1 MLSAWIRVIRIR
13 FLLSSVIAVSV
24 GLAISWWQT
33 NQFDFLHALLT
44 FGGVLALHASVDLL
58 NDYWDF
64 KRGID
69 LQTKRTKISGGTGV
83 LPEGLLE
90 SSQVYKVGILFLV
103 IGSLVGS
110 YFVIID
116 GIIIAILLVFAVLS
130 IYFYSTKIVDLG
142 LAEFFVAVKGTVIVL
157 GTYFIQSSQ
166 ITTPSIMGGI
176 AVGVLS
182 SLVLFITS
190 FPDHDADKAKGR
202 RTLVILLGK
211 KKATNVYW
219 IFPIICYATIGVGV
233 AFDIFPTFCLIVF
246 LTLPILIKC
255 GKTLRH
261 SFDDLTKLLPIMNY
275 TLLYSRL
282 TGLLFVLSFIFS
294 SLYKLQ
300 Q

>member
-1 MLSAWIRVIRIR
+1 MLSAWLRVIRIR

-24 GLAISWWQT
+24 GLAISWWQI
-33 NQFDFLHALLT
+33 NQIDFLHAILT

-69 LQTKRTKISGGTGV
+69 LQTQRTKISGGTGV

-90 SSQVYKVGILFLV
+90 PSQVYKAGILSLV
-103 IGSLVGS
+103 IGSLIGS
-110 YFVIID
+110 YFIIID
-116 GIIIAILLVFAVLS
+116 GVIIAILLAFAVLS
-130 IYFYSTKIVDLG
+130 IYFYSTKIVDSG

-166 ITTPSIMGGI
+166 ITSTSIMGGI
-176 AVGVLS
+176 VIGVLS

-202 RTLVILLGK
+202 RTLVIFFGK

-219 IFPIICYATIGVGV
+219 IFPTICYAVIGIGITLG
-233 AFDIFPTFCLIVF
+233 IFPTFCLIVF
-246 LTLPILIKC
+246 LTLPILVKS
-255 GKTLRH
+255 GKILKH
-261 SFDDLTKLLPIMNY
+261 SFDDIQKLLPIMNS

-282 TGLLFVLSFIFS
+282 TGLLFVLGFIFS
-294 SLYKLQ
+294 GFYKLPQ
-300 Q
+300 

>member
-1 MLSAWIRVIRIR
+1 MLSSWLRVIRVR

-33 NQFDFLHALLT
+33 NQIDFLHAILT

-90 SSQVYKVGILFLV
+90 PSQVYKVGILFLV

-110 YFVIID
+110 YFIIID
-116 GIIIAILLVFAVLS
+116 GVIIAILLAFAVLS

-190 FPDHDADKAKGR
+190 FPDHDADKVKGR

-219 IFPIICYATIGVGV
+219 IFPIICYAMIGFGV
-233 AFDIFPTFCLIVF
+233 AFEIFPTFCLIVF

-261 SFDDLTKLLPIMNY
+261 SFDDLTKLLPIMNS

-282 TGLLFVLSFIFS
+282 TGLLFVLGFLFS
-294 SLYKLQ
+294 SLYKLSQ
-300 Q
+300 

>member
-1 MLSAWIRVIRIR
+1 MLSSWLRVIRIR

-24 GLAISWWQT
+24 GLVISWWQT
-33 NQFDFLHALLT
+33 NQIDFLHALLT
-44 FGGVLALHASVDLL
+44 FGGVLVLHASVDLL
-58 NDYWDF
+58 NDYWDY

-69 LQTKRTKISGGTGV
+69 LQTQRTKISGGTGV
-83 LPEGLLE
+83 LPEGLLKP
-90 SSQVYKVGILFLV
+90 SQVYKAGILFLV
-103 IGSLVGS
+103 VGSIVGS

-116 GIIIAILLVFAVLS
+116 GVIIAILLAFAVLS

-202 RTLVILLGK
+202 KTLVILLGK

-219 IFPIICYATIGVGV
+219 VFPIICYAMIGGGV
-233 AFDIFPTFCLIVF
+233 IFDIFPTFCLIVF

-261 SFDDLTKLLPIMNY
+261 SFDDLQKLLPIMNS

>member
-1 MLSAWIRVIRIR
+1 MLSAWLRVIRIR

-33 NQFDFLHALLT
+33 NQIDFLHAILT

-69 LQTKRTKISGGTGV
+69 LQTQRTKISGGTGV

-90 SSQVYKVGILFLV
+90 PSLVYKAGIISLV
-103 IGSLVGS
+103 IGSLIGS
-110 YFVIID
+110 YFIIID
-116 GIIIAILLVFAVLS
+116 GVIIAILLAFAVLS
-130 IYFYSTKIVDLG
+130 IYFYSTKIVDSG

-166 ITTPSIMGGI
+166 ITSTSIMGGI
-176 AVGVLS
+176 VIGVLS

-202 RTLVILLGK
+202 RTLVILFGK

-219 IFPIICYATIGVGV
+219 VFPIISYTVICVGI
-233 AFDIFPTFCLIVF
+233 ALGIFPTFCLIVF
-246 LTLPILIKC
+246 LTLPILVKS
-255 GKTLRH
+255 GKTLKH
-261 SFDDLTKLLPIMNY
+261 SFDDMQKLLPIMNS

-282 TGLLFVLSFIFS
+282 TGLLFVLGFIFS
-294 SLYKLQ
+294 GFYKLPQ
-300 Q
+300 

>member
-1 MLSAWIRVIRIR
+1 MLSAWLRVIRIR

-24 GLAISWWQT
+24 GLVINWWQT
-33 NQFDFLHALLT
+33 NQVDFLHSALT

-69 LQTKRTKISGGTGV
+69 LQTQRTKISGGTGV

-90 SSQVYKVGILFLV
+90 PSQVYKAGILSLV
-103 IGSLVGS
+103 LGSLIGS
-110 YFVIID
+110 YFIIID
-116 GIIIAILLVFAVLS
+116 GVIIAILLAFAVLS
-130 IYFYSTKIVDLG
+130 IYFYSTKIVDSG
-142 LAEFFVAVKGTVIVL
+142 LAEFFVAVKGIVIVL

-166 ITTPSIMGGI
+166 ITPTSIMGGI
-176 AVGVLS
+176 VIGVLS

-202 RTLVILLGK
+202 RTLVILLGR

-219 IFPIICYATIGVGV
+219 AFPAICYVMIGAGV
-233 AFDIFPTFCLIVF
+233 AFEIFPTFCLIVF
-246 LTLPILIKC
+246 LTLPILLKG
-255 GKTLRH
+255 GKSLKH
-261 SFDDLTKLLPIMNY
+261 SFDDIQKLLPIMNY

-294 SLYKLQ
+294 GLYKLPQ
-300 Q
+300 

>member
-1 MLSAWIRVIRIR
+1 MLSAWLRVIRIR

-33 NQFDFLHALLT
+33 NQIDFSHAVLT

-69 LQTKRTKISGGTGV
+69 LQTQRTKISGGTGV

-90 SSQVYKVGILFLV
+90 PSQVYKAGILSLV
-103 IGSLVGS
+103 IGSLIGS
-110 YFVIID
+110 YFIIID
-116 GIIIAILLVFAVLS
+116 GVIIAILLAFAVLS
-130 IYFYSTKIVDLG
+130 IYFYSTKIVDSG

-166 ITTPSIMGGI
+166 ITSTSIMGGI
-176 AVGVLS
+176 VIGVLS

-202 RTLVILLGK
+202 RTLVILFGK

-219 IFPIICYATIGVGV
+219 AFPTICYTVIGVGI
-233 AFDIFPTFCLIVF
+233 ALGIFPTFCLIIF
-246 LTLPILIKC
+246 LTLPILVKS
-255 GKTLRH
+255 GKALKR
-261 SFDDLTKLLPIMNY
+261 SFDDTQKLLPIMNS

-282 TGLLFVLSFIFS
+282 TGLLFVLGFIFS
-294 SLYKLQ
+294 SFYKLPQ
-300 Q
+300 

>member
-24 GLAISWWQT
+24 GLAIIWWQT
-33 NQFDFLHALLT
+33 NQIDFLHAILT

-69 LQTKRTKISGGTGV
+69 LQTQRTKISGGTGV

-90 SSQVYKVGILFLV
+90 PSQVYKAGILFL
-103 IGSLVGS
+103 ILGSLVGS
-110 YFVIID
+110 YFIIID
-116 GIIIAILLVFAVLS
+116 GIIIAILLAFAVLS
-130 IYFYSTKIVDLG
+130 IYFYSTKIVDSG

-166 ITTPSIMGGI
+166 ITTTSIMGGI
-176 AVGVLS
+176 AIGVLS

-211 KKATNVYW
+211 KKATSVYW
-219 IFPIICYATIGVGV
+219 IFPTICYSMIGIGVALE
-233 AFDIFPTFCLIVF
+233 AFPISCLLVF
-246 LTLPILIKC
+246 LTLPILIKS
-255 GKTLRH
+255 GKTLRY
-261 SFDDLTKLLPIMNY
+261 SFDDIQKLLPIMNS

-282 TGLLFVLSFIFS
+282 TGLLFVLVFIFS
-294 SLYKLQ
+294 GVYKLPQ
-300 Q
+300 